1 MNNEKTNEKLKEL
14 LNDKN
19 TIINQ
24 EELYYPRLVE
34 LKTNYIKKYSKN
46 FNEKKLNLNLDIAR
60 CFLESSLER
69 GLFSNC

>member
-46 FNEKKLNLNLDIAR
+46 FI
-60 CFLESSLER
+60 
-69 GLFSNC
+69 FSKNIITFE